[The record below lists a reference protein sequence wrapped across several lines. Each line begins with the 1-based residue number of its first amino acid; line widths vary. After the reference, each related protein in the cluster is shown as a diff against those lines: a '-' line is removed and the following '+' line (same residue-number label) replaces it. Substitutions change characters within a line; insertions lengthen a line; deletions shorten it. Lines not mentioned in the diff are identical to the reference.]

1 MKVKPERRYCG
12 KSAIGLM
19 IRQSNAVGD
28 RLFLTM
34 KMTIRIGLN
43 TDAKST

>member
-1 MKVKPERRYCG
+1 MEVKPDPRYSG
-12 KSAIGLM
+12 RSATGLM
-19 IRQSNAVGD
+19 IRRATLWGN

-34 KMTIRIGLN
+34 KMTIRIALN